1 MAENVKMLRGHVKVV
16 MAYPEAF
23 ADPTAPTSAELN
35 NLFVY
40 STNEDGMVFDI
51 SCAIVD
57 DGYTFNLTESEVDDT
72 RTICQIGQVQNPTF
86 QTAEVSFDMLRDLS
100 VTDNGV
106 FNLGFDQLKGVDRPY
121 WAISRIGAAQADPF
135 APGQDIKMIGV
146 RTDNPLD
153 LVEDNSLVRF
163 GARFKMTGDIN
174 WNYKL
179 QA

>member
-1 MAENVKMLRGHVKVV
+1 MSTNVKMLRGNLKVV
-16 MAYPEAF
+16 IAYPEAF
-23 ADPTAPTSAELN
+23 ANPATPTSTELN

-40 STNEDGMVFDI
+40 GTKEDAMVFDI

-86 QTAEVSFDMLRDLS
+86 QTYEVSLDCLRDKS

-106 FNLGFDQLKGVDRPY
+106 FNLAWDQLKGVDRPY
-121 WAISRIGAAQADPF
+121 WVISRTGVAQADNF
-135 APGQDIKMIGV
+135 AAGQDIKMLGV
-146 RTDNPLD
+146 TTDNPVD
-153 LVEDNSLVRF
+153 LAEDNALVKF
-163 GARFKMTGDIN
+163 GARFKNTGELN
-174 WNYKL
+174 WNHRL